1 MEKQAELSQDGAQ
14 EEKEQAELSQ
24 DSAQEEKKQ
33 KKEGKNM
40 PFLLQ
45 LAGLVVLVLLLR
57 TFVLGTVYVKGSSM
71 EPNFHH
77 GDLVF
82 INKLST
88 NIGSP
93 KRGDVVICRLHG
105 DGTEE
110 NLIKRVIGLPGDE
123 IELVVREDYEDYVEY
138 DLYRNGEYVEEDFI
152 LEPIMNKGNIEYPYI
167 VPEGSYFVMGDNR
180 NGSTDSRKRTIGAIP
195 KADLVGK
202 VVFRLYPFDDFG
214 LID

>member
-1 MEKQAELSQDGAQ
+1 MEQDMERQAEPQAEL
-14 EEKEQAELSQ
+14 QAEM
-24 DSAQEEKKQ
+24 QEEKKP
-33 KKEGKNM
+33 KKKGENM
-40 PFLLQ
+40 SFFLQ
-45 LAGLVVLVLLLR
+45 LAGLVLLVLLLR

-88 NIGSP
+88 SIGAP
-93 KRGDVVICRLHG
+93 ARGDVLICRLHS

-123 IELVVREDYEDYVEY
+123 ITFAVREGTEDDEYKIY

-152 LEPIMNKGNIEYPYI
+152 LEDMMSKGNIEYPYI
-167 VPEGSYFVMGDNR
+167 VPDNAYFVMGDNR
-180 NGSTDSRKRTIGAIP
+180 NGSTDSRRRTIGAIP
-195 KADLVGK
+195 KEDLVGK
-202 VVFRLYPFDDFG
+202 VVFRLYPFDSFG

>member
-1 MEKQAELSQDGAQ
+1 MEQDMDKQAELSAGDTAK
-14 EEKEQAELSQ
+14 EEKR
-24 DSAQEEKKQ
+24 KKKGQ
-33 KKEGKNM
+33 GM

-45 LAGLVVLVLLLR
+45 LAALIVLVLILR

-88 NIGSP
+88 SIGSP
-93 KRGDVVICRLHG
+93 ERGDVVICRLHS

-123 IELVVREDYEDYVEY
+123 IELVVRERYEEYVEY

-167 VPEGSYFVMGDNR
+167 VPEDSYFVMGDNR

-195 KADLVGK
+195 KEDLVGK
-202 VVFRLYPFDDFG
+202 VVFRLYPFDTFG